1 MKDGN
6 TKETNKNYAPPLRSV
21 VRVGNTTFTV
31 NSYFPEQA
39 TDTCQ
44 DKVQRLI
51 KDELRRSAETKY
63 PPGG

>member
-1 MKDGN
+1 MKDRN
-6 TKETNKNYAPPLRSV
+6 AKPTDKKYAPSLRSV
-21 VRVGNTTFTV
+21 VQIGNTTFTV

-63 PPGG
+63 PPNG